1 MQTDNVDKRDFFRI
15 RDQVMIEYRPA
26 SGPELDGEHFAQRS
40 PLLDMLS
47 DLHLLE
53 YESQHLLRQIAERDR
68 TLAGYLKVI
77 NKRIDLLGKAL
88 AMQLDDSVGETVM
101 VTLSEGGMS
110 FPARTPMTL
119 DSWLALRLVL
129 LPSRVGMVVPAQVV
143 RCEPDDEPGQWNVGV
158 SFEALGEPQRQL
170 LARHIL
176 QRQAQEIRAQKTLE
190 RTSA

>member
-1 MQTDNVDKRDFFRI
+1 MQTDNDDKRDFFRI
-15 RDQVMIEYRPA
+15 RDQVVLDYRSVA
-26 SGPELDGEHFAQRS
+26 GPELDEDVVFQRA

-47 DLHLLE
+47 DLHLLD
-53 YESQHLLRQIAERDR
+53 YESQHLLRQIGERDR

-88 AMQLDDSVGETVM
+88 AMQLDETVGDAVM

-110 FPARTPMTL
+110 FPTREPL
-119 DSWLALRLVL
+119 ELSGWLALRLVL
-129 LPSRVGMVVPAQVV
+129 LPSRLSMTIPAQVV
-143 RCEPDDEPGQWNVGV
+143 RCEEDEPGSWNIGV
-158 SFEALGEPQRQL
+158 SFEALAEPQRQI

-190 RTSA
+190 RTPT